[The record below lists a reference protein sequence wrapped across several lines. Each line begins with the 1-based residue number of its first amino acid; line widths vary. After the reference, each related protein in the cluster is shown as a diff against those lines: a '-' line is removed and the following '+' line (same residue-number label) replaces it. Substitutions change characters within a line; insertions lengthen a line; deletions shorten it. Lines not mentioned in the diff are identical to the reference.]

1 MTERF
6 IEMGQIVAPSGIR
19 GEVKINAF
27 CQVADFA
34 GYAPFYDENGHT
46 LKVKVSRIF
55 KNQVIAF
62 VNDVCNRNDAESL
75 RGTKLF
81 VERKSLPALNERE
94 YYVCDLIGMQVLYN
108 NAVIG
113 TVLDVPNYGASD
125 ILQVKK
131 SDGSELLLAM
141 CPTTILNVDLE
152 NRQIMVDIPDE
163 TEVENEN

>member
-27 CQVADFA
+27 CNVTDFA
-34 GYAPFYDENGHT
+34 GYAPFYDKDGHT
-46 LKVKVSRIF
+46 LKVLVKRVF
-55 KNQVIAF
+55 KNQVIALID
-62 VNDVCNRNDAESL
+62 DVRDRNNAERL

-94 YYVCDLIGMQVLYN
+94 YYVCDLIGMQVLFKN
-108 NAVIG
+108 TVIG
-113 TVLDVPNYGASD
+113 TVVDVPNYGASD

-141 CPTTILNVDLE
+141 CPATILEVNLD
-152 NRQIMVDIPDE
+152 NQQISVNIPDE

>member
-19 GEVKINAF
+19 GEVKINSY
-27 CQVADFA
+27 CNVMDFA
-34 GYAPFYDENGHT
+34 SYAPFYDENGHT
-46 LKVKVSRIF
+46 LKVLVNRVS
-55 KNQVIAF
+55 KNQVIALI
-62 VNDVCNRNDAESL
+62 NDVRDRNAAEAL

-81 VERKSLPALNERE
+81 VNRKSLPTLKERE
-94 YYVCDLIGMQVLYN
+94 YYVCDLIDMQVLQDN
-108 NAVIG
+108 VIIG
-113 TVLDVPNYGASD
+113 KVLDVQNYGASD

-141 CPTTILNVDLE
+141 CPATILNVDL
-152 NRQIMVDIPDE
+152 NSRQITVNIPDE